1 MIKTDRDKYIS
12 LSFIFLDIQVSERGD
27 CWKDFVEIRDGA
39 DGSSPSLGIIWKF
52 LAEQVLDVMHKYA
65 DIISRL
71 LCMFMTDLFAEEM
84 SESTIRALILRN

>member
-1 MIKTDRDKYIS
+1 M
-12 LSFIFLDIQVSERGD
+12 
-27 CWKDFVEIRDGA
+27 EIRDGA

-52 LAEQVLDVMHKYA
+52 LAEQVLNIMHKYA